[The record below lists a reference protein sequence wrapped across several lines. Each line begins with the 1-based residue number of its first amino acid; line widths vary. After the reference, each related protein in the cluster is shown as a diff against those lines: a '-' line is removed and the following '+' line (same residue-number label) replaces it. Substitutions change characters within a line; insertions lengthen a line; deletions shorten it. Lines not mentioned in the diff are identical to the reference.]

1 MPIAGATTL
10 VDLGPAIP
18 VTSPISVRCHRMSRS
33 SRVRTAFVLHDVF
46 DVPFGDIAEVVG
58 RTPEAVRQLDSRARR
73 HVTRG
78 SPRFAASRDEHDR
91 TVRAFAQAAAE
102 GNLEGLIAVLD
113 PDVVWTSDGGGRA
126 RAARK
131 PLHGGARVARAWAA
145 LRKSMHQPVEIKLN
159 GRLGLM
165 VLATDGDRAALSFVV
180 SDGRITRIDS
190 VRNPDKLHR
199 A

>member
-1 MPIAGATTL
+1 MHMPIAGATTL

-113 PDVVWTSDGGGRA
+113 PDVVWTSDCGGR
-126 RAARK
+126 
-131 PLHGGARVARAWAA
+131 GA
-145 LRKSMHQPVEIKLN
+145 
-159 GRLGLM
+159 
-165 VLATDGDRAALSFVV
+165 
-180 SDGRITRIDS
+180 
-190 VRNPDKLHR
+190 
-199 A
+199 